1 MTYKKFID
9 LVELKNDDLI
19 YTNSKVF
26 ADELLPY
33 TTSLIYTKTFKNF
46 LGNDGP
52 DWIFSYDDAYYPF
65 QYDVLKGVCI
75 LSHDLEYFKDESFMN
90 DVNTKLKIYKI
101 FLLDNLYFVIFVK
114 R

>member
-1 MTYKKFID
+1 MTTYKKFID
-9 LVELKNDDLI
+9 LVELKDEDLI
-19 YTNSKVF
+19 YTNSMKF
-26 ADELLPY
+26 ANEID

-52 DWIFSYDDAYYPF
+52 DWIFSYEDAYYPF
-65 QYDVLKGVCI
+65 QYDVLKGICI
-75 LSHDLEYFKDESFMN
+75 LSHDLEYFKDTTSMD

-101 FLLDNLYFVIFVK
+101 FLLDNLYFVIFTK